1 MKIVQKFAAVLLV
14 LMMLLCTVSASAD
27 APGTAQYLQL

>member
-1 MKIVQKFAAVLLV
+1 MKRAQKFAAVLLT
-14 LMMLLCTVSASAD
+14 LMLLTCTVSALAD